1 MYNLRSC
8 KQNTVSLPVEIQSTE
23 DRQFIE
29 SILKHN
35 TVLAISENM
44 SDSDTSG
51 SELNCS
57 GLLNVSDEVVN
68 TDTNSQNTVG
78 NSHANGSNSSLQRS
92 DPDMQQAINAR
103 MLDQLER
110 TGQRLDKIENKDFT
124 KMADKSKIKSSAGKV
139 SKAKKNI

>member
-8 KQNTVSLPVEIQSTE
+8 KQNTVSFPVEIQLTE

-35 TVLAISENM
+35 TVSDICENM

-68 TDTNSQNTVG
+68 TDANSQNIVD
-78 NSHANGSNSSLQRS
+78 NSHANGSNSSLERS
-92 DPDMQQAINAR
+92 HPDMQQAINAR
-103 MLDQLER
+103 ILDQLER
-110 TGQRLDKIENKDFT
+110 IGQRLDKIENKHFKT
-124 KMADKSKIKSSAGKV
+124 TADKSKIKSSAGKE
-139 SKAKKNI
+139 SF